1 MYDHLLDNE
10 IARNYVRWLMHGEY
24 EFSEPANTSTNESDM
39 HDEMEEMLN
48 DAFGMSMPNEESE
61 RSPRVHEEFE
71 KPNKDAKIFYN
82 LLREADHE
90 LYPGCKKY
98 TKLSFIIRLFPMK
111 CLNGWSNKS
120 FTMLLELLK
129 EALPEDSMLYS
140 KEQAN
145 ANECVVCGVSRWK
158 SSDDHSTD
166 EFTKSVKKKKIPA
179 KVLRYF
185 PLKPRLQRLYMSSKL
200 ASHMKWHV
208 DGHMEETR
216 NVRLGLASDG
226 FNPFGNMSISHSM
239 WPVVLIPYNLPPW
252 MCMKQTFFMLSLLIP
267 GPTAPGNDIDI
278 YLQPLIDE
286 LNDLWEV
293 GVETYDASTKQNFF
307 GTLLSIDGK
316 SKDNFN
322 SRLDLQAMGIR
333 DQLHLIQRGNRVM
346 LLAACYSLTSNEKKE
361 FCKFFKEVKVPNGYA
376 SNISRCVQV
385 NERKIFGLKSHDCHV
400 LMQQLLPLAIRGVL
414 HKNVCVVI
422 VELCSFFK
430 QLCSK
435 MLKIDQLEHLENDII
450 VTLCKLERIFP
461 PSFFNVMVHLP
472 IHLASEAKIV
482 RPVQYRWMYLR
493 TLKSYVHNKSRP
505 EGSIAEGEHKQSI
518 RVKPRIR
525 ARDVD
530 LIHRRE
536 FISWF
541 EERVQFLNT
550 YYHCLV
556 DQVHQ
561 LHVIE
566 DTSLMGSDFTQEN
579 EKREKKSQNN
589 GVVVPAEVSSFGSA
603 RDKNSIPGH
612 VSYYDEPF
620 VLAFQAK
627 QVFYVQNSN
636 DENCHTVVE
645 IQTRGVYDMNQKV
658 STNDPEPYQQ
668 LITLHS
674 QLDEMSHRR
683 GRVQIVSLEDE
694 LDSLQQLLDIQLA
707 ATTTLSSSGPSDSS
721 DPSIVDEERLCH
733 RPPHLSDDDWRWLIH
748 FWGTPE
754 AKAQKKEDRSE
765 PNRIEMFALT
775 HTRKDGTPVDDHS
788 KEIMDQ
794 FQQLLSQLEG
804 TSSSTSASSGAS
816 TSVSS
821 TSVAST
827 YVDEI
832 YTQVMGPER
841 HGCVRG
847 YGFGPTPTSIFG
859 STSRRRSG
867 VILSTQL
874 ENAQEMLIAVEQKFT
889 TATEELSNVK
899 DELSHVKETF
909 EERLI
914 EVQKKTCKEV
924 KEEFEEKMMEMQRK
938 MQAQMQ
944 VQIEEQMMQQ
954 FQKKQ

>member
-1 MYDHLLDNE
+1 MYDHLLDNG

-24 EFSEPANTSTNESDM
+24 EFCEPTNTSTNESTM
-39 HDEMEEMLN
+39 HDEMQEMLN
-48 DAFGMSMPNEESE
+48 DAFRMPMPNEESE
-61 RSPRVHEEFE
+61 RSPHVHEEFE
-71 KPNKDAKIFYN
+71 KPNEDANKFYN
-82 LLREADHE
+82 LLREAEQE
-90 LYPGCKKY
+90 LYPGCKKF
-98 TKLSFIIRLFPMK
+98 TKLSFIIRLFHMK

-129 EALPEDSMLYS
+129 EAFPEDCMLYS
-140 KEQAN
+140 KEHAN

-166 EFTKSVKKKKIPA
+166 EFTNSAKKKKIPA
-179 KVLRYF
+179 KVLRFF
-185 PLKPRLQRLYMSSKL
+185 PLKPRLQRLYMSAKT

-208 DGHMEETR
+208 DEPR

-226 FNPFGNMSISHSM
+226 FNPFGNMSISYSM

-286 LNDLWEV
+286 LNDLWDV

-307 GTLLSIDGK
+307 GTLLTIDGK

-322 SRLDLQAMGIR
+322 SRLDLQVMGIR
-333 DQLHLIQRGNRVM
+333 DQLHPIQRGNRVI
-346 LLAACYSLTSNEKKE
+346 LPAACYSLTSNEKRNSE
-361 FCKFFKEVKVPNGYA
+361 ILKEVKVPDGYA

-385 NERKIFGLKSHDCHV
+385 NERKILGLKSHDCHV

-414 HKNVCVVI
+414 HKNVCLVI

-435 MLKIDQLEHLENDII
+435 VLKTDQLEHLENDII

-461 PSFFNVMVHLP
+461 PSFFDVMVHLP
-472 IHLASEAKIV
+472 IHLASEAKVIG
-482 RPVQYRWMYLR
+482 RYLR
-493 TLKSYVHNKSRP
+493 TLKSYVRNKSRP
-505 EGSIAEGEHKQSI
+505 EGSIAEEHKQSI
-518 RVKPRIR
+518 RVKPRN
-525 ARDVD
+525 VD
-530 LIHRRE
+530 LIHTRE

-541 EERVQFLNT
+541 EERIIQMRHEGPISNT

-561 LHVIE
+561 LYVIE

-579 EKREKKSQNN
+579 EKRKKTQNS
-589 GVVVPAEVSSFGSA
+589 GVVVTAEVSSFASA
-603 RDKNSIPGH
+603 RDKNPILVMFLTMDEYGFTCLNFERTICT
-612 VSYYDEPF
+612 DEPF
-620 VLAFQAK
+620 VLASQAK

-636 DENCHTVVE
+636 EENWHTVVE
-645 IQTRGVYDMNQKV
+645 IQTRG
-658 STNDPEPYQQ
+658 PYQR
-668 LITLHS
+668 LITLHN
-674 QLDEMSHRR
+674 QRDEMSHRR
-683 GRVQIVSLEDE
+683 GRVQIVS
-694 LDSLQQLLDIQLA
+694 
-707 ATTTLSSSGPSDSS
+707 PKMN
-721 DPSIVDEERLCH
+721 EERLCH

-748 FWGTPE
+748 FWSTPE

-794 FQQLLSQLEG
+794 FQQLLSQPEG

-827 YVDEI
+827 SVASTYVDEI
-832 YTQVMGPER
+832 YTRVMGPER
-841 HGCVRG
+841 HGRVRG
-847 YGFGPTPTSIFG
+847 YGFGPTPTLVFG

-867 VILSTQL
+867 AILSTQL
-874 ENAQEMLIAVEQKFT
+874 ENAQEMLMAAEQKFT

-914 EVQKKTCKEV
+914 EVQKKTREEV
-924 KEEFEEKMMEMQRK
+924 KEEFEEK
-938 MQAQMQ
+938 
-944 VQIEEQMMQQ
+944 
-954 FQKKQ
+954 